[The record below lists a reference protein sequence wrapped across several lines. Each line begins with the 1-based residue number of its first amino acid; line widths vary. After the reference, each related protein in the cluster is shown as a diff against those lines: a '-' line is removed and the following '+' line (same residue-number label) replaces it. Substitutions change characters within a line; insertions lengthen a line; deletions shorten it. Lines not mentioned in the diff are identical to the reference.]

1 MVVGE
6 LAHERDV
13 MIIGGGPGGYHAAIR
28 AAQLGRTVTL
38 IERGQLGGV
47 CLNKGCIPSKIL
59 TQSAV
64 KLVSYQEDENWGIE
78 REAVSFNMKKLQQ
91 YKQKTIE
98 QLRTGIEG
106 LCKANKVEMVEGS
119 AFFLAEDKIGVE
131 NGEKYEV
138 FRFKDAII
146 ATGSSPV
153 LPSWLQEKSER
164 LLDTHTI
171 ANLNDIPEK
180 LLVYGSDYI
189 ALEMGMA
196 YQALGSDVTLI
207 LDEGRAEFEFD
218 QSICRELKR
227 ILKKKGLTVVRNVDV
242 LELQLYEDNVS
253 LILEAKGKTETL
265 SGTYLFSSTSIK
277 PNTDQLGL
285 NRIGVETST
294 AGFIKVDHQ
303 SRTSREHIYAIGD
316 VTEGP
321 ALAVKAIKQAKTA
334 AEAIAGIASESD
346 FRFIPV
352 VAHTQ
357 PPIAS
362 TGLTEEEA
370 TDLGYEIEIGHYP
383 LSSNGYSTLTG
394 KKDGFIKVISEKE
407 QRVLLGIHMVG
418 HGAVEL
424 ISSGITALEMAARDE
439 DLIFPNYPHPSM
451 NEGLLEAVEALKNQ
465 AIHIPPSL
473 KKERLKV

>member
-6 LAHERDV
+6 LAYERDV
-13 MIIGGGPGGYHAAIR
+13 IIIGGGPGGYHAAIR

-59 TQSAV
+59 TQAAE
-64 KLVSYQEDENWGIE
+64 KAVSYQEAENWGF
-78 REAVSFNMKKLQQ
+78 EAKAIHFNMKKLQE
-91 YKQKTIE
+91 YKQKTVE
-98 QLRTGIEG
+98 QLRAGIEA
-106 LCKANKVEMVEGS
+106 LCKANKVEIVEGS
-119 AFFLAEDKIGVE
+119 AFFLAEDKVGVE

-146 ATGSSPV
+146 ATGSTPV
-153 LPSWLQEKSER
+153 PPAWLQEKSER
-164 LLDTHTI
+164 LLDTQSI
-171 ANLNDIPEK
+171 ANLNEIPEK

-189 ALEMGMA
+189 ALEIGMA
-196 YQALGSDVTLI
+196 YQALGADVTLI
-207 LDEGRAEFEFD
+207 LDEGKAEFEFD

-227 ILKKKGLTVVRNVDV
+227 ILKKKGLNVVRNVDV
-242 LELQLYEDNVS
+242 LELQLFEDNVS
-253 LILEAKGKTETL
+253 LILEAKGKTKTL
-265 SGTYLFSSTSIK
+265 SGTYLFSSASIK

-285 NRIGVETST
+285 NRIGVEIST

-303 SRTSREHIYAIGD
+303 CRTSRENIYAIGD

-321 ALAVKAIKQAKTA
+321 ALAVKAIKQGKTA

-357 PPIAS
+357 PPIAGC
-362 TGLTEEEA
+362 GLTEEEA
-370 TDLGYEIEIGHYP
+370 INLGYDIEIGQYP
-383 LSSNGYSTLTG
+383 LSSNGYSTLIG
-394 KKDGFIKVISEKE
+394 KKDGFIKVISDKEKH
-407 QRVLLGIHMVG
+407 VLLGFHMVG

-439 DLIFPNYPHPSM
+439 DLIFPHYPHPSM
-451 NEGLLEAVEALKNQ
+451 NEGLLEAVEALKKQ
-465 AIHIPPSL
+465 AVHLPPGL
-473 KKERLKV
+473 IKERLKV